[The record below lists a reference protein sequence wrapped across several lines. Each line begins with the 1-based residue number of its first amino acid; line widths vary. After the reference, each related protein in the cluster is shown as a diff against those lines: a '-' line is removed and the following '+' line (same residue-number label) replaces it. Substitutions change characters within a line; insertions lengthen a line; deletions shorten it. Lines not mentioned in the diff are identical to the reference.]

1 MTTKRILTVL
11 FCCLTVA
18 LMQGL
23 PANGRLQLQLA
34 PGQVLKLDLSSGDY
48 RIEPGAS
55 DKLVVISKTAES
67 AAKFG
72 VDANS
77 KQASV
82 KVEGPP
88 NYVAVIQVPQTSD
101 LHVRLNG
108 GRLQVAGIV
117 GDKDIESHAGTV
129 SIQVDAPESYAK
141 VDASVGVGHVDA
153 RVFQADQ
160 EGFGKS
166 FHRQGPGRYH
176 LHAHVGAG
184 EITFFSDMI

>member
-1 MTTKRILTVL
+1 MTVKRTLTIL
-11 FCCLTVA
+11 FCCWAVA

-23 PANGRLQLQLA
+23 PGSGRLQLQLV
-34 PGQVLKLDLSSGDY
+34 PGQVLKLELSSGDY

-55 DKLVVISKTAES
+55 DKLVVISKMSEATAR
-67 AAKFG
+67 FG

-82 KVEGPP
+82 KVDGPP
-88 NYVAVIQVPQTSD
+88 NYVAVIQIPRNSD

-108 GRLQVAGIV
+108 GRLQVAGIE

-129 SIQVDAPESYAK
+129 SIQVGAPESYAK

-153 RVFQADQ
+153 RVFQSDQ

-176 LHAHVGAG
+176 LHAHVGEG